1 LKTIQLCWLFSYTK
15 QAYYKRL
22 NNKKG
27 IDYKEVKSLVMSV
40 RRQLPRA
47 GGRKVYH
54 MISGKL
60 EAKGLKI
67 GRDKLFT
74 YLRSEHLL
82 VPNRKKYHK
91 TTNSKH
97 WMRKYPDIIKDV
109 EIKRPEQIW
118 VADITYLQVKKK
130 HYYLHLI
137 TDAYS
142 KRIVGFELSDNMQAV
157 TTLKALN
164 KAISE
169 RVYHEKLIHHSDR
182 GLQYCSSIY
191 TQTLIENGIKI
202 SITQEYDPYENAV
215 AERVNG
221 ILKAE
226 FGLDSMFENYELLEL
241 QTIQSIALY
250 NQLRPHL
257 SISLLTPNQAHK
269 QSEIK
274 LKKWKQ
280 KTYTKLMI

>member
-1 LKTIQLCWLFSYTK
+1 LCRLFGYSK

-22 NNKKG
+22 N
-27 IDYKEVKSLVMSV
+27 IEESVDYKQVKSLVMDV
-40 RRQLPRA
+40 RSQLPRS
-47 GGRKVYH
+47 GGRKLYH
-54 MISGKL
+54 MISGEL
-60 EAKGLKI
+60 EAKGIKM
-67 GRDKLFT
+67 GRDKLFD

-97 WMRKYPDIIKDV
+97 WMRKYPNSIKGI
-109 EIKRPEQIW
+109 EIKRPEQVW

-142 KRIVGFELSDNMQAV
+142 KRIVGFKLSDNMQAV
-157 TTLKALN
+157 TTLKALT

-169 RVYHEKLIHHSDR
+169 RVYNEKLTHHSDR

-191 TQTLIENGIKI
+191 TKTLAENNIEI
-202 SITQEYDPYENAV
+202 SMTQAYDPYENAV

-226 FGLDSMFENYELLEL
+226 FGLDNIFETYELLEL
-241 QTIQSIALY
+241 QVIQSIALY
-250 NQLRPHL
+250 NQLRPHM
-257 SISLLTPNQAHK
+257 SIGLLTPNQAHK
-269 QSEIK
+269 QRKIK
-274 LKKWKQ
+274 LKTWKQ